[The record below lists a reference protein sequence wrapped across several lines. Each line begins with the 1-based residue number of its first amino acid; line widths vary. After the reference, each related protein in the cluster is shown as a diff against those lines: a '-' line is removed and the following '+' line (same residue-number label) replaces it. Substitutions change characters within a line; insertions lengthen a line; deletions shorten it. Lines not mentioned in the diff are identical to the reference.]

1 MKRAAGGKK
10 DPCGR
15 ASKRERVDYYEHEEE
30 EEEEDDDENG
40 AEGKDTTSSNGSARN
55 RKRPHSSGNGGGGGG
70 GADESNVPLYQR
82 LDTQE
87 TETLESTSSNTGQS
101 ARKRIKVERRAARE
115 RRESGRD
122 TAVDKGKDND
132 WDGDDAEDRGA
143 RKKHKNAPAEMRSN
157 RPVRRLRDSG
167 NNTVPKHVDPRF
179 SDLHGKLKPQG
190 FFEAYPFLDKYQE
203 DEISKLGK
211 AMKKTKSPAMRE
223 HLKHELGQ
231 RKQEMTERRRAL
243 NVQERM
249 KAVHAEERVKV
260 AAGKKPFFLKD
271 SAKKALVLEARYDEL
286 KQQGRGKLKKFI
298 EKKRIKNAKK
308 DVRWVPEGRRDDGE
322 AY

>member
-1 MKRAAGGKK
+1 MKRMSGGKK
-10 DPCGR
+10 
-15 ASKRERVDYYEHEEE
+15 ASKRDRVDYYER
-30 EEEEDDDENG
+30 EEDEVDEED
-40 AEGKDTTSSNGSARN
+40 EGEDEESGDKDKETASSSGSARN
-55 RKRPHSSGNGGGGGG
+55 RKDSGNGGG
-70 GADESNVPLYQR
+70 ADACNVPLYQR

-87 TETLESTSSNTGQS
+87 TETLESASSNTGQS
-101 ARKRIKVERRAARE
+101 ARKRIKMERRAARE

-122 TAVDKGKDND
+122 TAVDKDKD
-132 WDGDDAEDRGA
+132 WDGDGDGDDADERGA

-223 HLKHELGQ
+223 HFKQELGQ

-243 NVQERM
+243 KVQERM

-322 AY
+322 DY